1 MFSIRIHF
9 SGIFYK
15 YLGRRYVDGQVD
27 IFDMVDIEIFN
38 VIVLNKM
45 VLQLGYT
52 VEFEPLFYNYIGP
65 LSSLDEELY
74 PLVCDEDYTIVNS
87 YCKLLLKATTTS
99 TPAKDSVC
107 DSVTPRCMPHGLLTP
122 PTNESVITYTQLSS
136 VQGLDTQD
144 HVIDDVMRRLSFNE
158 IELDE
163 EAGFGDVA
171 GSSMDSFGLSHDES
185 FGVDDLD

>member
-1 MFSIRIHF
+1 KAIIE
-9 SGIFYK
+9 
-15 YLGRRYVDGQVD
+15 D
-27 IFDMVDIEIFN
+27 ISQPSTSATKE
-38 VIVLNKM
+38 NKS
-45 VLQLGYT
+45 
-52 VEFEPLFYNYIGP
+52 N
-65 LSSLDEELY
+65 
-74 PLVCDEDYTIVNS
+74 
-87 YCKLLLKATTTS
+87 KLLLLLTWHDS

-158 IELDE
+158 IELDG

-171 GSSMDSFGLSHDES
+171 DRHVDVEPTIDVGRTEKYVVEQVRVDEVVHGSGEES
-185 FGVDDLD
+185 VVHGSGEEVSSEDASTDDNDVEDDDILVD